1 VALSLRHL
9 DSCHCWRQPQHWSG
23 ELELCQLPA
32 TGTGPAIVCRASAI
46 KLHEHDYI
54 GRMICK
60 PIPGFSEHT
69 SNLKLDL
76 VDSQQW
82 HHGDFQPTSFLVDRR
97 VWLQPS
103 LAPHCRLPQGTDIRH
118 AATPAR
124 AALSQTNPQTDF
136 RQIICR
142 YITVHVPIISTKNKG
157 WSVHHNNPNRNPK
170 P

>member
-1 VALSLRHL
+1 M
-9 DSCHCWRQPQHWSG
+9 
-23 ELELCQLPA
+23 CQLPA

-97 VWLQPS
+97 VWPQPIP
-103 LAPHCRLPQGTDIRH
+103 APHCRLPQGTDVRR
-118 AATPAR
+118 AATPTR
-124 AALSQTNPQTDF
+124 VALSTDKSHTDF

-157 WSVHHNNPNRNPK
+157 PSVHRNNPNPNRNPK